1 MDEMQ
6 ITRDIILNENRITHL
21 RKLASKLGVKSVSKI
36 KNITDLHEMCMKMFD
51 EKEETF
57 SSVVIARQ
65 IGSFFSY

>member
-36 KNITDLHEMCMKMFD
+36 KNITDLHEIYMKMFD
-51 EKEETF
+51 
-57 SSVVIARQ
+57 
-65 IGSFFSY
+65 